1 MIGPRG
7 LGKGGKSVASSC
19 SEGGTAGV
27 RALRARAACQSN
39 VARILAAPC
48 THKRPASRAIFS
60 TSAAATRHSLS
71 PLLLLVCA
79 RGAPVRVSPGLQ
91 RRRARAPPGLG
102 ASVAGLR
109 HCAPD
114 SAQCRLAPAPAP
126 APTCARGAA
135 CLARTVLA
143 ASLCCIAGARPASAS
158 ASWAGCLPTGPY
170 QHRTL
175 WLREVC
181 ARLLATILLGV
192 ALRLR
197 GCSSCRC
204 YCCLRVRPAARA
216 TRC

>member
-27 RALRARAACQSN
+27 RTPRARAACQSN

-48 THKRPASRAIFS
+48 THKRPASRATFS

-71 PLLLLVCA
+71 PLLPLVCA
-79 RGAPVRVSPGLQ
+79 RGARACVARASAAPGAGASWPRRV
-91 RRRARAPPGLG
+91 RRRSPPL
-102 ASVAGLR
+102 
-109 HCAPD
+109 APD